1 MGFRSVAAADA
12 GSTGATVA
20 EVRHR
25 HRPVAGLGSRRR
37 AAWLLNTSIV
47 GVFLL
52 TLPLGA
58 RAADLDLQGNSQA
71 LPQAGH
77 FGDLGYLNGT
87 DNLTNSVNTGAIALL
102 TEGHNLGTT
111 VDYNGTISDGAGQT
125 GIRHLSGS
133 TVFHGINSYSGGTNI
148 VTGRVTGSNGAA
160 FGTGLIR
167 VESGGTVAL
176 QAGGGMTLNNEIW
189 ITGTGDAASGAVF
202 NTQGNNTI
210 AGTVRLLGDARIGG
224 NDRLA
229 IANVESPAGATL
241 TTGGAGVVAIGNID
255 LVAGGVVVDA
265 ASTGGLEI
273 TGTGAY
279 TGETRVK
286 GGTLR
291 LLNGAAIADTGA
303 VVVEGAGALQ
313 VVNSETIGSLAGAG
327 AVQISAGQTLTTGD
341 NTSTTVSGIIS
352 GATGALAKTG
362 AGTLTLS
369 GNNTYGGGTTLSAG
383 RVSIGA
389 NTALGTGALALA
401 GGTLQTTANMSFANT
416 INVTSTGSSIDTG
429 ANTLTLTGALGGAN
443 SFSKTGTG
451 TLVFGSTL
459 DTSGHSNGMTL
470 AGGTLSLQGNLGA
483 GFGTITTTGSV
494 IDYASGI
501 TSAAA
506 IDVNSNTTQLQ
517 VLTGTAT
524 QSGVISETGGA
535 RPLEKIGAGT
545 LVLSAD
551 SLYTGD
557 TTISAGTLQIGDG
570 GANGSIAGNIANN
583 ATLVFNR
590 SNAAFHSGV
599 ISGTGALTKS
609 GIGSL
614 TLSGANTYTG
624 GTTVSAGTLIAGAA
638 GVFGVGSA
646 MIVSGGTLDL
656 NGFNQ
661 SLGSLAGSA
670 GTTVSLG
677 SATLTAGSNN
687 TSTGYNGIIT
697 GLGNLI
703 KVGTGTLA
711 LAGANTYSGGTT
723 LSAGRIAIGANT
735 ALGTGALALAG
746 GTLQTSAN
754 MSFANTINVTGAGS
768 SIDTG
773 ANTLTLTGALGG
785 ANSFSK
791 TGTGTL
797 VFGSTLD
804 TSGHSNGMT
813 LAGGTLSL
821 QGNLG
826 AGFGTITTTGSV
838 IDYASGITSAA
849 AIDVNSNTTQLQVLT
864 GTATQSGV
872 ISETGGARPLEKIGA
887 GTLVLSG
894 ANTYSGP
901 TTISAGVLNIRSDTA
916 LGSGAVTVAS
926 GAALELQGGISP
938 DNALTLNGSG
948 IANGGALRNIS
959 GSTQYDGAVTLGSAT
974 RINADAGTLYL
985 RSVTGTNTNLSV
997 GGGGSVWIGDNLSL
1011 GSGNL
1016 LMDGAGIL
1024 AIGGVNTFAGLT
1036 ISAGEVQVRNGD
1048 AVANTSAVTIAAA
1061 GTLGII
1067 DSETI
1072 GSLTGSGRVEIT
1084 NGRELRTGANNTST
1098 TFSGVIS
1105 DGNLATLGALVKL
1118 GTGTF
1123 TLSGINTYTG
1133 PTTVDAGTLSVNG
1146 SIASSSLTTVN
1157 ASGTLGGSGTLGNTT
1172 INGGTLAP
1180 GNSIGLLTVQGN
1192 LVLTSASRYMVEVS
1206 PGNADRVDVTGT
1218 ATLGGAAVNASFAPG
1233 SYVAKQY
1240 TIVNAAGGVIGTF
1253 GSQVNTNL
1261 PSTFRSG
1268 LSYDASNAYL
1278 DLTLNFTPP
1287 DTPPETPPGQPAP
1300 AYQPLNANQRAV
1312 GNALVAYFNRAGG
1325 IQLVFGA
1332 LNSAGLTQAS
1342 GEAATGSQQT
1352 TFDAMSQFM
1361 GVLTDSAIDG
1371 RGTNGHAAAVPFAD
1385 ESMNYAAQRRPSDAL
1400 AAIYRKAS
1408 PMAPVFQER
1417 WNVWAAGFGG
1427 SRNTDGST
1435 VTGSNDTRSSIAG
1448 VAVGADYWLSP
1459 NTIAGFALAGGGTN
1473 FSVAGGGS
1481 GRSDLFQAGAF
1492 VRHTA
1497 GSAYLTAAAA
1507 YGWQDVAT
1515 DRTVSVAGIDR
1526 LRANFSANAYSGRI
1540 EGGNRF
1546 VMPWLGGVG
1555 LTPYAAAQVTAF
1567 DLPSYAETG
1576 AGGATTFAL
1585 AYGGKT
1591 VTATRS
1597 ELGFRTDRIF
1607 AVNGALLTLRG
1618 RAAWAHDYTADR
1630 SATATFQSLPGASFV
1645 VNGAAQAHD
1654 AALTTASAE
1663 LKWTNG
1669 WAVAATFE
1677 GEFSQVTRSYAG
1689 KGVVRHA
1696 W

>member
-1 MGFRSVAAADA
+1 MGFRSVVAADA
-12 GSTGATVA
+12 GSAGTTVG
-20 EVRHR
+20 EVRQR

-37 AAWLLNTSIV
+37 AAWLLTTSIV
-47 GVFLL
+47 GAFLL
-52 TLPLGA
+52 TIPLGA
-58 RAADLDLQGNSQA
+58 RAADLDLQGNSQT

-148 VTGRVTGSNGAA
+148 VTGRLTGSNGAA

-167 VESGGTVAL
+167 VENGATVAL
-176 QAGGGMTLNNEIW
+176 QASGSTTLNNDIW
-189 ITGTGDAASGAVF
+189 ITGTGDTASGAVF

-229 IANVESPAGATL
+229 IANVESSAGATL
-241 TTGGAGVVAIGNID
+241 TTGGDGVVAIGNID

-265 ASTGGLEI
+265 APTGGLDI

-303 VVVEGAGALQ
+303 VVIESAGALQ
-313 VVNSETIGSLAGAG
+313 VINSETIGSLAGAG

-341 NTSTTVSGIIS
+341 TTSTTVSGIIS

-362 AGTLTLS
+362 TGTLTLT
-369 GNNTYGGGTTLSAG
+369 GANTYGGGTTLSAG
-383 RVSIGA
+383 RIAIGA

-416 INVTSTGSSIDTG
+416 INVS
-429 ANTLTLTGALGGAN
+429 
-443 SFSKTGTG
+443 
-451 TLVFGSTL
+451 
-459 DTSGHSNGMTL
+459 
-470 AGGTLSLQGNLGA
+470 
-483 GFGTITTTGSV
+483 
-494 IDYASGI
+494 
-501 TSAAA
+501 
-506 IDVNSNTTQLQ
+506 
-517 VLTGTAT
+517 
-524 QSGVISETGGA
+524 
-535 RPLEKIGAGT
+535 
-545 LVLSAD
+545 
-551 SLYTGD
+551 
-557 TTISAGTLQIGDG
+557 
-570 GANGSIAGNIANN
+570 
-583 ATLVFNR
+583 
-590 SNAAFHSGV
+590 
-599 ISGTGALTKS
+599 
-609 GIGSL
+609 
-614 TLSGANTYTG
+614 
-624 GTTVSAGTLIAGAA
+624 
-638 GVFGVGSA
+638 
-646 MIVSGGTLDL
+646 
-656 NGFNQ
+656 
-661 SLGSLAGSA
+661 
-670 GTTVSLG
+670 
-677 SATLTAGSNN
+677 
-687 TSTGYNGIIT
+687 
-697 GLGNLI
+697 
-703 KVGTGTLA
+703 
-711 LAGANTYSGGTT
+711 
-723 LSAGRIAIGANT
+723 
-735 ALGTGALALAG
+735 
-746 GTLQTSAN
+746 
-754 MSFANTINVTGAGS
+754 GAGS

-821 QGNLG
+821 QGSLSAGFGTITTTGSVIDYASGVTNAAALNLNSNTTQVQVLTG
-826 AGFGTITTTGSV
+826 TATQSGGISETGGARPLEKIGAGTFVLTSNVIYTGDTTISAGTLQIGDGGVSGSILGNIINNATLVFNRSNPAFYSSIISGTGAVIMSGADTLLLSGANTYTGGTTVSAGTLRAGAVDVFGIGSAMTVSGGTLNLSGFNQSLGSLAGSASTTVSLGSATLTAGSNNTSTAYNGIITGTGDLIKAGTGTLTLAGANTYSGGTTLSAGRIAIGANTALGTGALALAGGTLQTTANMSFANTINVTGAGSSIDTGATTLTLTGALGGGNSFSKTGSGTLVFGSTLDTSGHSNGMTLAGGTLSLQGSLAAGFGTITTTGSV

-849 AIDVNSNTTQLQVLT
+849 AIDVNSSTTQLQVLT

-894 ANTYSGP
+894 ANSYSGG
-901 TTISAGVLNIRSDTA
+901 TTISAGVLNMRSDTA

-926 GAALELQGGISP
+926 GAALELQGGINP

-959 GSTQYDGAVTLGSAT
+959 STTQYDGNVTLGSAT
-974 RINADAGTLYL
+974 RINADAGTLYM
-985 RSVTGTNTNLSV
+985 RSVTGTNTDLSV
-997 GGGGSVWIGDNLSL
+997 GGGGRVRIDGNLSL
-1011 GSGNL
+1011 GTGNL
-1016 LMDGAGIL
+1016 VMDGVGGLLALAG
-1024 AIGGVNTFAGLT
+1024 ANSFAGLT
-1036 ISAGEVQVRNGD
+1036 ISAGEVQLWNGD
-1048 AVANTSAVTIAAA
+1048 AVANTSAVTVAAA
-1061 GTLGII
+1061 GTLGVVN
-1067 DSETI
+1067 SETI
-1072 GSLTGSGRVEIT
+1072 GSLTGSGRVEIA

-1105 DGNLATLGALVKL
+1105 DSNFASLGGLFKL

-1157 ASGTLGGSGTLGNTT
+1157 ASGTLAGNGTLGNTT

-1192 LVLTSASRYMVEVS
+1192 LVFTSASRYMVEVS

-1233 SYVAKQY
+1233 AYVAKQY

-1278 DLTLNFTPP
+1278 DLTLNFTPETPP
-1287 DTPPETPPGQPAP
+1287 DTPLGQPAP
-1300 AYQPLNANQRAV
+1300 VYQPLNANQREV
-1312 GNALVAYFNRAGG
+1312 GNALVGYFNRVGG
-1325 IQLVFGA
+1325 IPLVFGA
-1332 LNSAGLTQAS
+1332 LNAAGLTQVS
-1342 GEAATGSQQT
+1342 GEAATGSQQA
-1352 TFDAMSQFM
+1352 TFDAMTQFM
-1361 GVLTDSAIDG
+1361 GLLTDPAIDG
-1371 RGTNGHAAAVPFAD
+1371 RGSNGSAAATPFAD
-1385 ESMNYAAQRRPSDAL
+1385 ETMRYAAQRRPSDAL
-1400 AAIYRKAS
+1400 AAIDRKAP

-1417 WNVWAAGFGG
+1417 WNMWAAGFGG

-1435 VTGSNDTRSSIAG
+1435 VAGSNDTRSSLAA

-1459 NTIAGFALAGGGTN
+1459 NTVAGFSLAGGGTS

-1507 YGWQDVAT
+1507 YGWQDVTT

-1526 LRANFSANAYSGRI
+1526 LHANFSANAYSGRI

-1546 VMPWLGGVG
+1546 VTPWLGGFA

-1567 DLPSYAETG
+1567 DLPSYAETS

-1585 AYGGKT
+1585 AYSGKT

-1597 ELGFRTDRIF
+1597 EFGFRTDRSF
-1607 AVNGALLTLRG
+1607 AVNDALLTLRG
-1618 RAAWAHDYTADR
+1618 RAAWAHDYTTDR
-1630 SATATFQSLPGASFV
+1630 SASATFQSLPGASFV
-1645 VNGAAQAHD
+1645 VNGAAQARD

-1689 KGVVRHA
+1689 KGAVRYA

>member
-1 MGFRSVAAADA
+1 MIDRTVVSPDGAVAAALGGCVSPA
-12 GSTGATVA
+12 GARRTRLLLLSTALVGAAFAPGALQAQSWNGNVDSNFANGANWSTGVAPTSTDVSTIASTPTTPVVAATTA
-20 EVRHR
+20 N
-25 HRPVAGLGSRRR
+25 AGQITMSGATIGINSGATLV
-37 AAWLLNTSIV
+37 LNTLTV
-47 GVFLL
+47 G
-52 TLPLGA
+52 
-58 RAADLDLQGNSQA
+58 
-71 LPQAGH
+71 
-77 FGDLGYLNGT
+77 
-87 DNLTNSVNTGAIALL
+87 
-102 TEGHNLGTT
+102 
-111 VDYNGTISDGAGQT
+111 
-125 GIRHLSGS
+125 SGS
-133 TVFHGINSYSGGTNI
+133 TVTGAGAITTNTLFLDSGSVATDVALGILATMGGGTISGAISGAGQMLVSGGFNTLTGANSYSGGTQINTNASLT
-148 VTGRVTGSNGAA
+148 VGDSGTLGS
-160 FGTGLIR
+160 
-167 VESGGTVAL
+167 
-176 QAGGGMTLNNEIW
+176 
-189 ITGTGDAASGAVF
+189 ITGD
-202 NTQGNNTI
+202 
-210 AGTVRLLGDARIGG
+210 
-224 NDRLA
+224 
-229 IANVESPAGATL
+229 
-241 TTGGAGVVAIGNID
+241 
-255 LVAGGVVVDA
+255 
-265 ASTGGLEI
+265 
-273 TGTGAY
+273 
-279 TGETRVK
+279 
-286 GGTLR
+286 
-291 LLNGAAIADTGA
+291 
-303 VVVEGAGALQ
+303 
-313 VVNSETIGSLAGAG
+313 VVNS
-327 AVQISAGQTLTTGD
+327 
-341 NTSTTVSGIIS
+341 
-352 GATGALAKTG
+352 
-362 AGTLTLS
+362 GTLTFTRS
-369 GNNTYGGGTTLSAG
+369 D
-383 RVSIGA
+383 
-389 NTALGTGALALA
+389 
-401 GGTLQTTANMSFANT
+401 TTAY
-416 INVTSTGSSIDTG
+416 G
-429 ANTLTLTGALGGAN
+429 
-443 SFSKTGTG
+443 
-451 TLVFGSTL
+451 
-459 DTSGHSNGMTL
+459 
-470 AGGTLSLQGNLGA
+470 
-483 GFGTITTTGSV
+483 
-494 IDYASGI
+494 
-501 TSAAA
+501 
-506 IDVNSNTTQLQ
+506 
-517 VLTGTAT
+517 
-524 QSGVISETGGA
+524 
-535 RPLEKIGAGT
+535 
-545 LVLSAD
+545 
-551 SLYTGD
+551 
-557 TTISAGTLQIGDG
+557 
-570 GANGSIAGNIANN
+570 
-583 ATLVFNR
+583 
-590 SNAAFHSGV
+590 GV
-599 ISGTGALTKS
+599 ISGTGVVNK
-609 GIGSL
+609 
-614 TLSGANTYTG
+614 N
-624 GTTVSAGTLIAGAA
+624 GT
-638 GVFGVGSA
+638 
-646 MIVSGGTLDL
+646 
-656 NGFNQ
+656 
-661 SLGSLAGSA
+661 
-670 GTTVSLG
+670 
-677 SATLTAGSNN
+677 
-687 TSTGYNGIIT
+687 
-697 GLGNLI
+697 
-703 KVGTGTLA
+703 
-711 LAGANTYSGGTT
+711 
-723 LSAGRIAIGANT
+723 
-735 ALGTGALALAG
+735 
-746 GTLQTSAN
+746 
-754 MSFANTINVTGAGS
+754 
-768 SIDTG
+768 
-773 ANTLTLTGALGG
+773 
-785 ANSFSK
+785 
-791 TGTGTL
+791 
-797 VFGSTLD
+797 
-804 TSGHSNGMT
+804 
-813 LAGGTLSL
+813 
-821 QGNLG
+821 
-826 AGFGTITTTGSV
+826 
-838 IDYASGITSAA
+838 
-849 AIDVNSNTTQLQVLT
+849 
-864 GTATQSGV
+864 
-872 ISETGGARPLEKIGA
+872 

-894 ANTYSGP
+894 ANTYSGA
-901 TTISAGVLNIRSDTA
+901 TSI
-916 LGSGAVTVAS
+916 
-926 GAALELQGGISP
+926 
-938 DNALTLNGSG
+938 LNGTLQTA
-948 IANGGALRNIS
+948 ANNVLS
-959 GSTQYDGAVTLGSAT
+959 SAS
-974 RINADAGTLYL
+974 A
-985 RSVTGTNTNLSV
+985 
-997 GGGGSVWIGDNLSL
+997 
-1011 GSGNL
+1011 
-1016 LMDGAGIL
+1016 
-1024 AIGGVNTFAGLT
+1024 LT
-1036 ISAGEVQVRNGD
+1036 ISAGATLDLGNTVQT
-1048 AVANTSAVTIAAA
+1048 VASLAGA
-1061 GTLGII
+1061 GTISHG
-1067 DSETI
+1067 
-1072 GSLTGSGRVEIT
+1072 G
-1084 NGRELRTGANNTST
+1084 GAILAFGGDNASTS
-1098 TFSGVIS
+1098 FSGSFGSSSIH
-1105 DGNLATLGALVKL
+1105 LKKE

-1123 TLSGINTYTG
+1123 SFSGTSALGTFSPVEVIGGTLAMVGTGSLAGAALRLHSGTALDISASTAGASFGYVTSDAGSAIHLGSKTLTIENSLGAVGSAINGVIDGSGGLTGGQNSSLRLFGVNTYSGPTTLSSASATLDLRHVSAIAASSEVNLAASGATLDISNAGGDATIQALRGVAGSIVTLRNSNLVITNAASDFAGIIKPAFGVPTGGVILNGGHQTLSGINTYLG
-1133 PTTVDAGTLSVNG
+1133 ATTVNAGTLSVNG

-1312 GNALVAYFNRAGG
+1312 GNALVGYFNRAGG
-1325 IQLVFGA
+1325 IPLVFGA